1 MQKWMIPANPKIYDY
16 AKFFDDYGYVDWK
29 QRLKFEVGDI
39 VYLYC
44 SKPFQKVMYKTEVLK
59 ESMPFSD
66 CTEDRNYWT
75 NPDDYETSKS
85 YMRARLKLLGR
96 ADREE
101 LSIEYL
107 KDNGLNAAP
116 QKGVK
121 VPDNLAEYM
130 DKYFELESPNMIYP
144 ESDIPENYHEGA
156 VTTIT
161 VNKYERNPLAR
172 KKCIEYHGCE
182 CSVCGLSF
190 EKMYGDLGKGFIHVH
205 HIVPLN
211 QIKEDYEVNYKTDLI
226 PVCPNCHAMLHRK
239 VNNEYYSVEELKSI
253 VGKKKQN

>member
-1 MQKWMIPANPKIYDY
+1 MEKWMIPANPKIYDH
-16 AKFFDDYGYVDWK
+16 ARFFDDYGYVDWK

-44 SKPFQKVMYKTEVLK
+44 SKPFQKVMYKTEVIK
-59 ESMPFSD
+59 ESMSFSE
-66 CTEDRNYWT
+66 CTEDEEYWA
-75 NPDDYETSKS
+75 NPDDYESSKS
-85 YMRARLKLLGR
+85 YVRARLKLLGR

-121 VPDNLAEYM
+121 VPENLSEYM

-144 ESDIPENYHEGA
+144 ESDMPKNYYEGA
-156 VTTIT
+156 VKTTT

-172 KKCIEYHGCE
+172 KKCGF
-182 CSVCGLSF
+182 SF
-190 EKMYGDLGKGFIHVH
+190 EKMYGDLGKDFIHVH

-211 QIKEDYEVNYKTDLI
+211 TIGEKYEVNYKTDLI

-239 VNNEYYSVEELKSI
+239 VNGEYYSVEELKSI
-253 VGKKKQN
+253 INKNF